1 MKRACFGKNPNEHEP
16 RLQARQS
23 QNNTLRVPSDK
34 SKTNYLRM
42 KRACFCKNTNKHENN
57 IMRVPSNK
65 SKTNYLWMK

>member
-34 SKTNYLRM
+34 SKTNY
-42 KRACFCKNTNKHENN
+42 
-57 IMRVPSNK
+57 
-65 SKTNYLWMK
+65 